1 MSSTTI
7 LAVASKTNNALD
19 MLHVLSYPVTE
30 VPLCLAHCDGT
41 ALKTEKASLTKA
53 LEKRQEVVLVDANLP
68 PITATVIDGGIIL
81 HETVLRHSKS
91 TYATMARD
99 LLVKVCSNR
108 GEQIHLV
115 LDKYQTPCIHQR
127 CGAMLASFD
136 FISSIHHYR
145 ARSSAAAKW
154 HRVAEKWVMQRGVQ
168 PVHHEG
174 MEKAPVRISPRKE
187 IPVCFTWWILHADE
201 KQ

>member
-115 LDKYQTPCIHQR
+115 LDKYQTPSIKDAERCLHHSTSSQAFTITGPDQAQR
-127 CGAMLASFD
+127 QSGTELLKMGHSK
-136 FISSIHHYR
+136 
-145 ARSSAAAKW
+145 RSS
-154 HRVAEKWVMQRGVQ
+154 
-168 PVHHEG
+168 P
-174 MEKAPVRISPRKE
+174 SSS
-187 IPVCFTWWILHADE
+187 
-201 KQ
+201 